1 MGSLAECSHE
11 YSHTPQTIQSGT
23 FKFESFLTA
32 QVTDISRSVLL
43 ATIRDKGLCPC
54 PRCLV
59 PMDLIHKM
67 GTRADM
73 QRRIKTLRRDNL
85 SRQKLIRQARSLIFN
100 EGKAVGNDAVNE
112 LLQSE
117 SLVPTEVRQT
127 ASVLTCGVFLLIYYA
142 LECLL
147 AIASALKI

>member
-1 MGSLAECSHE
+1 
-11 YSHTPQTIQSGT
+11 
-23 FKFESFLTA
+23 
-32 QVTDISRSVLL
+32 
-43 ATIRDKGLCPC
+43 
-54 PRCLV
+54 
-59 PMDLIHKM
+59 MDLIHKM

-100 EGKAVGNDAVNE
+100 EGKAVGNNAVNE